1 MLWYSVSV
9 GHMLTDSV
17 FRVRSSDSIGEEVYT
32 EMLLKNTTPYITTQ
46 VVVLSQTYKY
56 SMVVVIVVV
65 VVCLFCFKK
74 RINTDFLFYGLV
86 FLFLFCFVFMKLKV
100 HHHKTF

>member
-1 MLWYSVSV
+1 MLWYLVSV

-46 VVVLSQTYKY
+46 VVVLSQTSKY
-56 SMVVVIVVV
+56 SMVVV
-65 VVCLFCFKK
+65 VVCLFCF
-74 RINTDFLFYGLV
+74 I
-86 FLFLFCFVFMKLKV
+86 
-100 HHHKTF
+100 TFFPPDQN